1 MDELKTVDTD
11 TITPERDEGIEREM
25 KKSSRKTKGMPF
37 QKFSIYFYLYIF

>member
-25 KKSSRKTKGMPF
+25 KKSSRKKKGIPF
-37 QKFSIYFYLYIF
+37 QNFWIYL